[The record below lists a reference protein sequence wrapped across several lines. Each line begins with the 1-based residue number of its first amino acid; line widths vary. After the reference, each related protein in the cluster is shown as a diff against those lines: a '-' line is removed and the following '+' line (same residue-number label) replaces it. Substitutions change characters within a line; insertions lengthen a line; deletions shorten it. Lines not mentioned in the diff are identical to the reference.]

1 MKGKISRQQAI
12 YRVALAGISA
22 AVALLMVWLGVVV
35 RISTIAFFIAA
46 GIALMVPL
54 SQRYYFS
61 AVLAYFVSAGLS
73 LLVAGDIFSVMGYVI
88 YFGPISLIS
97 GTLLNHKD
105 KIKWW
110 LALIIKIVY
119 INAALALLY
128 FVCHTIVIDESIMD
142 KLQYWMIALV
152 GTIALVAIDYVIQ
165 LVYLRLVVLVG
176 KALRKI
182 EKPKANENTMDN
194 CDDDDE
200 IAPCGDSPFEEFCE
214 QNFDCDNQADSVEND
229 NNKDNR

>member
-1 MKGKISRQQAI
+1 MKRKISRQQAI
-12 YRVALAGISA
+12 YRVALAGICS

-35 RISTIAFFIAA
+35 RFSTIAFFIAA

-61 AVLAYFVSAGLS
+61 AVMAYIVSAGLS

-88 YFGPISLIS
+88 YFGPISLIT

-110 LALIIKIVY
+110 LALIIKVVY
-119 INAALALLY
+119 INGALALLY

-142 KLQYWMIALV
+142 KLDYWMIALV
-152 GTIALVAIDYVIQ
+152 GTLALVAIDYVIQ
-165 LVYLRLVVLVG
+165 IVYTRLVVLVS
-176 KALRKI
+176 KSLRKLD
-182 EKPKANENTMDN
+182 KTSDSENAQY
-194 CDDDDE
+194 DDDE
-200 IAPCGDSPFEEFCE
+200 DDDMPTGDSPFEEFGDI
-214 QNFDCDNQADSVEND
+214 NPKENSHD
-229 NNKDNR
+229 IDDENND